1 ENTEPLSEKI
11 IPSGA
16 PAYGVLEVNAGT
28 AARIGLK
35 IGDSVR
41 HPLFDK

>member
-1 ENTEPLSEKI
+1 
-11 IPSGA
+11 
-16 PAYGVLEVNAGT
+16 VLEVNAGT
-28 AARIGLK
+28 AARIGLR